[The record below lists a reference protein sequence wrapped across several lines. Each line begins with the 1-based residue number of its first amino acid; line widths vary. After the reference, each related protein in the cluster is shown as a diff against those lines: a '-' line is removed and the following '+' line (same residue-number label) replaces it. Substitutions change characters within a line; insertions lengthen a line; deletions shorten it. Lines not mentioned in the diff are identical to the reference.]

1 MAFWG
6 SGYDPFFVQ
15 DCEGL
20 PWWGSV
26 VQLDWSTSQPSREWY
41 TSPVNVKH
49 VGGQSACISN
59 LYITGIGQLDW
70 STSQPSRECCT
81 GPVNVTRVVFETTS
95 VHVLTQVVISS
106 ISALI

>member
-15 DCEGL
+15 DCVGL

-49 VGGQSACISN
+49 VGGHSACISN

-81 GPVNVTRVVFETTS
+81 GPVNVTRVGGQ
-95 VHVLTQVVISS
+95 LPCISNLYWYDYNNNS
-106 ISALI
+106 